1 MEIKAVRIVDGEEKS
16 AVQVE
21 KELIEQHEKQLEE
34 KQEPIT
40 EEIKKEEPVA
50 PTELREEDVLSFIKS
65 KKNIEVNSLDEFE
78 ALLKKGNEVELP
90 EDVKVYLDYKK
101 ENGRTFEDFV
111 KLQKDYS
118 KEDPEKL
125 IREFYSELD
134 SELSA
139 KELEHKMKKFRY
151 DEDLDDEDEI
161 IEKQINL
168 KQELAK
174 AREHFEKGKE
184 RYKIPTES
192 AETFIPETERENYK
206 AYKEYLDS
214 LPTAQQESEK
224 KRQYFAEQTDKVLSD
239 KFEGFKF
246 KAGEKEVAYKP
257 AEASALKEAQSD
269 IMKFIGQFVDENGFL
284 KDAEDYHRRIAVASD
299 VDKFF
304 SYAFELGKAEAVSTL
319 EKDSKNIDMG
329 IKPAVTVTKEG
340 LKIRDASVNSE
351 SKYKLR

>member
-16 AVQVE
+16 AVQIE
-21 KELIEQHEKQLEE
+21 KELIEQHEKELEE
-34 KQEPIT
+34 KQDPIVD
-40 EEIKKEEPVA
+40 EIKEPA
-50 PTELREEDVLSFIKS
+50 PIELKEEDVLSYIKS

-78 ALLKKGNEVELP
+78 SLLKKGSEVELP
-90 EDVKVYLDYKK
+90 EDVKAYWDYKK
-101 ENGRTFEDFV
+101 ETGRTFEDFV

-125 IREFYSELD
+125 IREFYAEQD
-134 SELSA
+134 PELSA
-139 KELEHKMKKFRY
+139 KELEYKMKKFRY
-151 DEDLDDEDEI
+151 DEDLDEEDEI
-161 IEKQINL
+161 IEKQLNL

-174 AREHFEKGKE
+174 ARDHFEKGKE
-184 RYKIPTES
+184 KYKIPTES

-257 AEASALKEAQSD
+257 AEANALKEAQSD

-304 SYAFELGKAEAVSTL
+304 SYAYELGKAEAVSSL
-319 EKDSKNIDMG
+319 EKEAKNIDMG

-340 LKIRDASVNSE
+340 LKIRDASANSE
-351 SKYKLR
+351 NKYKIR